1 MKTSIE
7 PAPSTL
13 VAMTT
18 LAALALGGCGGFK
31 SAGTC
36 SDVLASG
43 RDPNVISCTCDNAA
57 LTNPKIPLCCKTGAA
72 CMNADSPPNPSCAMS
87 QGTLVTPTFNA
98 TNFGN
103 SGFISYGEEWFIH
116 WTYMNAGRIDLPSSS
131 SFGFSPRVTFTQE
144 SPNTGDDK
152 LKLPAAI
159 SAPWATLSPCGVEP
173 HSSDLAA
180 VPMPTAGGGLRSV
193 IVSLDGVPVSA
204 AKSTRVSFQ

>member
-1 MKTSIE
+1 MKTSIDR
-7 PAPSTL
+7 APSTL

-36 SDVLASG
+36 SDILASG
-43 RDPNVISCTCDNAA
+43 RDPNTTSCTCDNAA
-57 LTNPKIPLCCKTGAA
+57 LTNPRIPLCCKTGPA

-87 QGTLVTPTFNA
+87 QGTLVTPTFS
-98 TNFGN
+98 TRNFNN
-103 SGFISYGEEWFIH
+103 SAFISYGEQWFIH

-131 SFGFSPRVTFTQE
+131 SFGFSPRITFTQE

-159 SAPWATLSPCGVEP
+159 SAPWEKLSPCGVEP

-180 VPMPTAGGGLRSV
+180 VSQPAAGGGLRGV
-193 IVSLDGVPVSA
+193 VVSLDGVPVSA
-204 AKSTRVSFQ
+204 ATSTRVTFQ